1 MDRIDQGKQ
10 KLSTPRAA
18 AVAGILSG
26 LLFIAANLLL
36 RYAIPRAQAE
46 TDTWSVENAG
56 SLSLA
61 LNLVPFAGIAFL
73 WFIGVAR
80 DRLGKREDQF
90 FSTVFLGSGLLYLAM
105 TFIAAA
111 IAGGLLGSYLSLKPT
126 SSEAVLMFSTSTIGQ
141 ITNIFSIRM
150 AAVFM
155 ISSATMWYQTKV
167 MPRLLALLTY
177 VLALGLLVLIN
188 FSLWVT
194 LIFPVWM
201 LSVSILILI
210 INYRRPTK
218 KQDSVPV

>member
-1 MDRIDQGKQ
+1 MERIDQGKQ

-26 LLFIAANLLL
+26 LLFIAAQLLL
-36 RYAIPRAQAE
+36 RYALPSVQAE
-46 TDTWSVENAG
+46 TGSGLVERTG

-80 DRLGKREDQF
+80 DRLGKQEDQF

-105 TFIAAA
+105 TFIASA
-111 IAGGLLGSYLSLKPT
+111 IAGGLLGSNLSLEST
-126 SSEAVLMFSTSTIGQ
+126 SSEAVRMFSISIIGQ

-155 ISSATMWYQTKV
+155 ISSATMWYQTRL
-167 MPRLLALLTY
+167 MPRLLVILTY

-201 LSVSILILI
+201 LSVSTLILI
-210 INYRRPTK
+210 TNYRHT
-218 KQDSVPV
+218 